1 MGFHGAFELSNMY
14 HQEKNWMRSKVL
26 VLLATAVSILGVRA
40 YAHHSFAATYFE
52 DQKITI
58 HGKLVQFLYR
68 NPHSFVHVDA
78 PDDKGTMQTWAV
90 EWGAGGQLGRQGV
103 TRETLKPG
111 DDVIVVGN
119 PGRNPDDHRLRMVSI
134 ERPSD
139 GWKWGGTFE

>member
-1 MGFHGAFELSNMY
+1 VT
-14 HQEKNWMRSKVL
+14 SKWL
-26 VLLATAVSILGVRA
+26 ALLAAVVSLGGVRA

-68 NPHSFVHVDA
+68 NPHSFVHVEA
-78 PDDKGTMQTWAV
+78 PDDKGQMQTWAV

-111 DDVIVVGN
+111 DDVIVTGY
-119 PGRNPDDHRLRMVSI
+119 PGRDPADHRLRMLTI
-134 ERPSD
+134 TRTSD
-139 GWKWGGTFE
+139 GWKWGGTFK